1 MTISYQWLSKYLPVN
16 VLPAKLSEILTS
28 LGLEV
33 ESMTEYQSVK
43 GGLKGLL
50 VGEIRTC
57 VKHPEADKLSITTV
71 NIGEAIDLQIVCGA
85 NNVAVG
91 QKVVVAPVGCTIYP
105 TNGQPITLKKA
116 KIRGYISE
124 GMICAEDEIGLG
136 DAHDGILVLAQET
149 PVGTALTSIFPSH
162 KDHIYEIGLTPNR
175 MDAMSHLGVARDVCA
190 WMSYHENPAS
200 VKSPLPDPHLLTA
213 TGCGIEVKLE
223 AGLACQRYSGI
234 IINGIRV
241 NESPQW
247 LRESL
252 KSIGIKPIN
261 NIVDITNFIL
271 HETGQPLHAFDADKI
286 TGKQIRV
293 RMAQAGSL
301 FTTLDGKKRKLDEND
316 LVIAD
321 SQSPLCLAGV
331 YGGITSG
338 VEATTTN
345 IFLESAWFYP
355 ETIRKTSLRHG
366 LRTDAATRFEKGTDI
381 SQTVTVLIRA
391 AKLISEIAGGTLS
404 SGIVDCYPNPQPGKQ
419 VTLSYAY
426 LQKLSGK
433 AYAAES
439 VKKILL
445 SLGFSIQISTEESL
459 TVTVP
464 YFKPDVLIA
473 ADIVE
478 EIMRVD
484 GLDHIAIPASIRIS
498 PSPSK
503 DQRKYVLREKLS
515 NDLVGMGFFE
525 IFTNSIGNSN
535 FYSADELSRSVKM
548 INSLS
553 AELDMLRLDLLP
565 GGLQVIA
572 HNLNRKNH
580 QLRFF
585 EFGKTY
591 SRSEDHHFL
600 EKNNL
605 VIYVSG
611 TANDPDW
618 AHKAKE
624 ADFFYLKGL
633 IEKLLTITGLS
644 NYSFQP
650 ATDEQLLQAVQIRA
664 QEVVL
669 GKIGEISAALRKQF
683 EVKQPVF
690 YALLDWD
697 KLMTIKTN
705 SVQYQEIIK
714 FPSVNRDLALLVD
727 KNVSYLQ
734 VEQIALS
741 GKINQLKSI
750 NLFDVFESEKLGAGK
765 KSLAV
770 SFTFQDEHKT
780 LTDGEIDQY
789 MNQLVQQYQTH
800 LKAEIRK

>member
-16 VLPAKLSEILTS
+16 VLPTKLSEILTS

-116 KIRGYISE
+116 KIRGEISE

-149 PVGTALTSIFPSH
+149 TVGTALTSIFPSH
-162 KDHIYEIGLTPNR
+162 DDHIYEIGLTPNR

-200 VKSPLPDPHLLTA
+200 VISPLPDPHLLTA

-234 IINGIRV
+234 MINGIRV

-301 FTTLDGKKRKLDEND
+301 FTTLDGKERKLDEND

-433 AYAAES
+433 TYAAES

-459 TVTVP
+459 IVTVP

-650 ATDEQLLQAVQIRA
+650 TTDEQLLQAAQIRA

>member
-1 MTISYQWLSKYLPVN
+1 
-16 VLPAKLSEILTS
+16 
-28 LGLEV
+28 
-33 ESMTEYQSVK
+33 
-43 GGLKGLL
+43 
-50 VGEIRTC
+50 
-57 VKHPEADKLSITTV
+57 
-71 NIGEAIDLQIVCGA
+71 
-85 NNVAVG
+85 
-91 QKVVVAPVGCTIYP
+91 
-105 TNGQPITLKKA
+105 
-116 KIRGYISE
+116 
-124 GMICAEDEIGLG
+124 
-136 DAHDGILVLAQET
+136 
-149 PVGTALTSIFPSH
+149 
-162 KDHIYEIGLTPNR
+162 
-175 MDAMSHLGVARDVCA
+175 
-190 WMSYHENPAS
+190 
-200 VKSPLPDPHLLTA
+200 
-213 TGCGIEVKLE
+213 
-223 AGLACQRYSGI
+223 
-234 IINGIRV
+234 
-241 NESPQW
+241 
-247 LRESL
+247 
-252 KSIGIKPIN
+252 
-261 NIVDITNFIL
+261 
-271 HETGQPLHAFDADKI
+271 
-286 TGKQIRV
+286 
-293 RMAQAGSL
+293 
-301 FTTLDGKKRKLDEND
+301 
-316 LVIAD
+316 
-321 SQSPLCLAGV
+321 
-331 YGGITSG
+331 
-338 VEATTTN
+338 
-345 IFLESAWFYP
+345 
-355 ETIRKTSLRHG
+355 
-366 LRTDAATRFEKGTDI
+366 
-381 SQTVTVLIRA
+381 
-391 AKLISEIAGGTLS
+391 
-404 SGIVDCYPNPQPGKQ
+404 
-419 VTLSYAY
+419 

-770 SFTFQDEHKT
+770 SFTFKDEHKT

>member
-1 MTISYQWLSKYLPVN
+1 MTISYQWLSNYLPVN
-16 VLPAKLSEILTS
+16 VPPAKLSEILTS

-50 VGEIRTC
+50 VGEIKTC
-57 VKHPEADKLSITTV
+57 IKHPEADKLSLTTV
-71 NIGEAIDLQIVCGA
+71 NIGEATDLQIVCGA
-85 NNVAVG
+85 SNVAAG
-91 QKVVVAPVGCTIYP
+91 QKVVVAPVGSTIYP
-105 TNGQPITLKKA
+105 LNGEPITLKKA
-116 KIRGYISE
+116 KIRGAISE

-136 DAHDGILVLAQET
+136 NSHDGIMVLAQET
-149 PVGTALTSIFPSH
+149 PVGTALSSIFPSH
-162 KDHIYEIGLTPNR
+162 EDHIYEIGLTPNR

-190 WMSYHENPAS
+190 WLSYHENPAS
-200 VKSPLPDPHLLTA
+200 VISPLPDPQLLPA

-234 IINGIRV
+234 LISGIQV
-241 NESPQW
+241 ADSPLW
-247 LRESL
+247 LKERL
-252 KSIGIKPIN
+252 KSIDLKPIN

-301 FTTLDGKKRKLDEND
+301 FTTLDGKERKLDEND

-331 YGGITSG
+331 YGGLTSG

-345 IFLESAWFYP
+345 IFLESAWFHP

-366 LRTDAATRFEKGTDI
+366 LRTDAASRFEKGTDI

-404 SGIVDCYPNPQPGKQ
+404 SGMLDCYPNPQPGKQ
-419 VTLSYAY
+419 VMLSYTY

-433 AYAAES
+433 IYSAES
-439 VKKILL
+439 VKKILA
-445 SLGFSIQISTEESL
+445 SLGFSIQSSTEESL
-459 TVTVP
+459 TVIVP
-464 YFKPDVLIA
+464 YFKPDILIP

-484 GLDHIAIPASIRIS
+484 GLDHIQIPSSIRIS

-553 AELDMLRLDLLP
+553 AELDMLRLDMLP

-572 HNLNRKNH
+572 HNLNRKNL

-600 EKNNL
+600 EENNL

-611 TANDPDW
+611 TAINTDW
-618 AHKAKE
+618 AHKAKD

-633 IEKLLTITGLS
+633 IEKLLGITGLS
-644 NYSFQP
+644 GFSFQ
-650 ATDEQLLQAVQIRA
+650 ATPDNQLDQAVLISSRDVVFGKMG
-664 QEVVL
+664 EV
-669 GKIGEISAALRKQF
+669 SATLRKKF
-683 EVKQPVF
+683 DAKQPVF
-690 YALLDWD
+690 YAKLNWD
-697 KLMTIKTN
+697 KLMNIKTDQ
-705 SVQYQEIIK
+705 VQYQEIIK

-750 NLFDVFESEKLGAGK
+750 DLFDVFESEKLGAGK

-770 SFTFQDEHKT
+770 SFTFQDEQKT
-780 LTDGEIDQY
+780 LTDVEIDQY
-789 MNQLVQQYQTH
+789 MNQLVQQYQTQ